1 MFAGLIAGR
10 GADAQGISHLVDEWT
25 LGVVIAGSAQSGAR
39 TEPIKQLEAVPGR
52 WRNQDKMRKVVMY
65 RKAVWFAFERRVQGH
80 PLKQPESA
88 DSAAG
93 TVGAAAEADSAAG
106 AVGAAAGADSAAGA
120 VGAAAGADSAA
131 GAVGAAAGADS
142 AAGAVGAAAGAD
154 SAAGAVGSGSAVSS
168 SSIVMTK
175 EEAINDLEVLARWVA
190 VVENETVKKG
200 IMLR

>member
-142 AAGAVGAAAGAD
+142 AAGAVG
-154 SAAGAVGSGSAVSS
+154 SGSAVSS